1 VKTSAERKREPI
13 GSRNSK
19 VVPVHAKKDIK
30 CVTIY
35 LHSFL
40 TSALDGVSGQPHAT
54 AAVRKGIEI
63 PVHIEYGDYVGPKA
77 VLDVIPFQESNPGS
91 FSS

>member
-1 VKTSAERKREPI
+1 MIAERKREPI
-13 GSRNSK
+13 EWGNSK

-30 CVTIY
+30 WVEIY

-40 TSALDGVSGQPHAT
+40 NSALDGASGRLLAT
-54 AAVRKGIEI
+54 VAVREGKEL
-63 PVHIEYGDYVGPKA
+63 PLYMEYGYYVGPKA
-77 VLDVIPFQESNPGS
+77 VLDVFPFQELNPRS